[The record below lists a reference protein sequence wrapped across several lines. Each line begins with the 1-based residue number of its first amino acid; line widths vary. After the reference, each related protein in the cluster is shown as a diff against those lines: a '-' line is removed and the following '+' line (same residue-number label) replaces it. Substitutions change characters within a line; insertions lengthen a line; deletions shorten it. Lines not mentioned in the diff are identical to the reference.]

1 MDRAQINR
9 DAALDRLRRVNRGL
23 AAGSVIGMGAFMG
36 LVATEAHAKHRT
48 VVVPAGSSLSTRGA
62 AAGSSRSAAPAS
74 SAPASDDASGSEA
87 AGSAGSGSAG
97 SGSAGSGSAGSG
109 SAGAGAAA
117 PQPAPAAPAPVV
129 VSGAS

>member
-23 AAGSVIGMGAFMG
+23 AVGSVIGMGAFMG

-48 VVVPAGSSLSTRGA
+48 VVVPAGSRVSTGGASSGSGA
-62 AAGSSRSAAPAS
+62 AAPSSPS
-74 SAPASDDASGSEA
+74 SDDASGSG
-87 AGSAGSGSAG
+87 GSGASGSAG
-97 SGSAGSGSAGSG
+97 SGSSGSGSSGSAGSG
-109 SAGAGAAA
+109 VLAPSSA